1 MYIISITFIL
11 ITILVLAIYFL
22 QIIIR
27 YIIQIY
33 KNLKFTNSAKFKAW
47 KNSPPRKEYLKITH
61 SGMNKV
67 TLFLLITFITTLI
80 VNAPT
85 GIVLLAGLFFIA
97 SSIYTG
103 QIGEEIK
110 KL

>member
-1 MYIISITFIL
+1 MSIISLVFIL
-11 ITILVLAIYFL
+11 ITILVLVIYFL
-22 QIIIR
+22 QIIIK
-27 YIIQIY
+27 YIIQVY

-67 TLFLLITFITTLI
+67 TLFLLIALIATLI

-85 GIVLLAGLFFIA
+85 GIVLLAGLLFLV

-103 QIGEEIK
+103 QIAEEMK